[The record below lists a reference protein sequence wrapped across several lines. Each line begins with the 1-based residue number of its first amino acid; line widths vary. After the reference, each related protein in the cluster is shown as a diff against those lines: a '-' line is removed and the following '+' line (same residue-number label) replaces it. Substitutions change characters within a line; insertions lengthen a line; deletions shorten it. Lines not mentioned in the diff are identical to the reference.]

1 MRRLRAQ
8 DGFAVPIAIWML
20 TLGLLFGG
28 LAMSQALLGF
38 QRSNESWNTTRA
50 HAAAEAAARMAIYRV
65 NTLGLNGASVTHLT
79 SVADWTQ
86 CAVQTTAADNS
97 VIVGTATIGVGK
109 SWCEPVSIDLGGGAT
124 GTFQLSSIV
133 NCNAELGWSALPAV
147 LSAGT
152 IQDCLKRKIVATG
165 TAGGVTRRIYEE
177 ARATAT
183 VNVVAA
189 LGVNLISGVTLQPAK
204 LVPGTLRECTPA
216 GGGGSNPAGGC

>member
-1 MRRLRAQ
+1 VRRLRSQ
-8 DGFAVPIAIWML
+8 DGFAIPIAIWML

-38 QRSNESWNTTRA
+38 QRSNESWNSTRA

-79 SVADWTQ
+79 SVVDWSQ
-86 CAVQTTAADNS
+86 CAVQAQATDP
-97 VIVGTATIGVGK
+97 VGVATIGVGK
-109 SWCEPVSIDLGGGAT
+109 SWCDPVTIDLGGGAT

-133 NCNAELGWSALPAV
+133 NCNLEIGLSQLPSV
-147 LSAGT
+147 LSIGT

-177 ARATAT
+177 ARATASAS
-183 VNVVAA
+183 VIGS
-189 LGVNLISGVTLQPAK
+189 LGINLISNVTLQPAR
-204 LVPGTLRECTPA
+204 LVPGTLRECAPRGATA
-216 GGGGSNPAGGC
+216 SNPAAGC